1 MPGQDQ
7 TQTALH
13 LLCHINMEDFC
24 LYSYTPRLK
33 LHLLLPVTAKS
44 YTASAL
50 GRGAWGRDSG
60 MSGFSLPRCHFLSGP
75 GGDRREHELFASWGV
90 H

>member
-13 LLCHINMEDFC
+13 LLCRINMEDFR
-24 LYSYTPRLK
+24 LYGFTPRLK
-33 LHLLLPVTAKS
+33 LYLLLPVTAKG

-50 GRGAWGRDSG
+50 GRGAQGRDSG
-60 MSGFSLPRCHFLSGP
+60 MSGSVF
-75 GGDRREHELFASWGV
+75 FAATS
-90 H
+90 